1 MMNHLKILILLS
13 FLAAISLTVAC
24 DKELKEHPM
33 PASLKRRMEMQN
45 DPQIQAKKVT
55 GTIRIAPE
63 LADKMSKN
71 ATLFILARPSGVE
84 SGPPMAVK
92 RLRGVKFPYSYSIG
106 QMDTMLEGINFTG
119 KVNITARL
127 DQDGMAQAG
136 PGDIEGKISAQVGE
150 ADKDIVLNHLI
161 PGTPAAGPGVS
172 RTVDKVIPAL
182 LAKAQ
187 GKTVSGTVT
196 ADTSVVKS
204 IAPNSILFVILRKI
218 GQTGGPPLAVQ
229 LHEKGALP
237 LKFAIGQNDAVLPDA
252 TVEGK
257 VEVIV
262 RIDQDGNATSSPGD
276 IEGSR
281 YAAVGDQNVNIV
293 LNRIVGKSASSA
305 KERAPGFMPAVGE
318 RIVRGVISVAPGLR
332 EKIPD
337 NAVLF
342 IFARGR
348 GVRQGPPLVVKLL
361 KGVEFPYEFTL
372 TQSDTMMPGDVFAG
386 EVTVTAR
393 IDQDG
398 NAAPSPGDLEGSTD
412 TEVGKG
418 GKVKIVLGNLLGG

>member
-1 MMNHLKILILLS
+1 MNYLKVLILLS
-13 FLAAISLTVAC
+13 LTVVSLTAGC

-33 PASLKRRMEMQN
+33 PASLKRQMEMQN
-45 DPQIQAKKVT
+45 DPEIQAKKVT
-55 GTIRIAPE
+55 GTIRLAPE

-71 ATLFILARPSGVE
+71 STLFILARPSGVE

-92 RLRGVKFPYSYSIG
+92 RLRGVQFPYAYSIG
-106 QMDTMLEGINFTG
+106 QMDTMLEGVNFTG

-136 PGDIEGKISAQVGE
+136 PGDIEGKTSAQVGE
-150 ADKDIVLNHLI
+150 ADKNIVLDHLI
-161 PGTPAAGPGVS
+161 PGEPGGGPGAS
-172 RTVDKVIPAL
+172 RVVDKVIPAL
-182 LAKAQ
+182 LAKAK

-196 ADTSVVKS
+196 ADKSVVKS

-218 GQTGGPPLAVQ
+218 GQTEGPPLAVQ
-229 LHEKGALP
+229 LYEKGALP
-237 LKFAIGQNDAVLPDA
+237 LKFTVGQDDAVLPD
-252 TVEGK
+252 TSVEGK
-257 VEVIV
+257 VEVIA

-281 YAAVGDQNVNIV
+281 YAVVGDQKVSIV
-293 LNRIVGKSASSA
+293 LNRIVGQSASSP
-305 KERAPGFMPAVGE
+305 KDHAPGFVPPVGE
-318 RIVRGVISVAPGLR
+318 RIVSGVISVAPGLQ

-342 IFARGR
+342 IFARGQ
-348 GVRQGPPLVVKLL
+348 GVEQGPPLVVKLL
-361 KGVEFPYEFTL
+361 KGVKFPFEFTL
-372 TQSDTMMPGDVFAG
+372 TQDDTMMPGDVFAG

-398 NAAPSPGDLEGSTD
+398 NAAPSPGDLEGSVN

-418 GKVKIVLGNLLGG
+418 GKVKIVLNNLLGG